1 MFFLFFLLV
10 SALLIHFEKGHLPF
24 TCILNEA
31 LLLEGGKLMITFIEM
46 TSFHTVMISE
56 RFGGPHY
63 FSAKIAGILDSFD
76 VLLNVLTQVASL
88 DRTKLAHLAGP

>member
-56 RFGGPHY
+56 RF
-63 FSAKIAGILDSFD
+63 
-76 VLLNVLTQVASL
+76 
-88 DRTKLAHLAGP
+88 